1 MLTLGVYAVVS
12 EEGYVCFAAIFTLR
26 IVISFLK
33 ETTMSWNDGIFS
45 SVAAAF
51 ISGGIALLGTSSWCF
66 GVIVILI
73 GVFGC
78 CIAYYN
84 HKKYIE
90 VKRTLDIDRVSVGQ
104 VSGEIE
110 MVGRLF
116 DELVYYSCNKD
127 LPGGL
132 VRVLDHLS
140 SDLHSFQNEETL
152 KVFNRFKVDAENLL
166 EYIGTN
172 FFMLTGQVGDL
183 YLTPQ
188 YRGEY
193 ESRTGEDL
201 PEYKVHVRKFNEI
214 LDRTEKSYDEFV
226 RHLHSLGHI

>member
-1 MLTLGVYAVVS
+1 
-12 EEGYVCFAAIFTLR
+12 
-26 IVISFLK
+26 
-33 ETTMSWNDGIFS
+33 MSWNEGIFS

-51 ISGGIALLGTSSWCF
+51 ISGGIALLGTSSWCY

-78 CIAYYN
+78 CITYYH
-84 HKKYIE
+84 HKKYSE
-90 VKRTLDIDRVSVGQ
+90 VKRRLDIDRVSVGQ
-104 VSGEIE
+104 ISGEIE
-110 MVGRLF
+110 TVGRLF
-116 DELVYYSCNKD
+116 DELGYYSCNKD
-127 LPGGL
+127 LPDEL

-152 KVFNRFKVDAENLL
+152 KVFNGFKVDAKKLL

-172 FFMLTGQVGDL
+172 FFMLNGQVGNL

-193 ESRTGEDL
+193 DSRTGEDL
-201 PEYKVHVRKFNEI
+201 PEYKVHVQEFNEI
-214 LDRTEKSYDEFV
+214 LDRAKKGYDEFV
-226 RHLHSLGHI
+226 RHLHALGHI